1 MQKLILVYG
10 VIAGLVII
18 GGTVLSLELGVASM
32 WLGYLVMFIVF
43 STIFVAVKQYR
54 DDRLGGVIRF
64 GTGFGLGL
72 GITIVASLIY
82 VFVWELYLMST
93 DYTFIDTYIN
103 SIMEGQKAAGAS
115 QEELA
120 ATGKAME
127 SLREIYADPLKRLP
141 MTFVEIFPVGLLI
154 SLIAAFV
161 LKSNKSLATA

>member
-18 GGTVLSLELGVASM
+18 SSAILSLVVGIAST
-32 WLGYLVMFIVF
+32 WLGFLVMFIAF
-43 STIFVAVKQYR
+43 STIFLAVKTYR
-54 DDRLGGVIRF
+54 DDALGGVIRF

-82 VFVWELYLMST
+82 VFVWELYLVAT
-93 DYTFIDTYIN
+93 DYTFMDTYTA
-103 SIMEGQKAAGAS
+103 SLLEKESAGGAS
-115 QEELA
+115 QEQLAELA
-120 ATGKAME
+120 SEME
-127 SLREIYADPLKRLP
+127 SMKEMYANPLIRLP

-161 LKSNKSLATA
+161 MKRGGATVAA

>member
-18 GGTVLSLELGVASM
+18 GTAMLSLKLGIAST
-32 WLGYLVMFIVF
+32 WLGFLVMFIAF

-54 DDRLGGVIRF
+54 DGALGGVIRF
-64 GTGFGLGL
+64 GTGFALGL

-93 DYTFIDTYIN
+93 DYTFIDTYIA
-103 SIMEGQKAAGAS
+103 SIIEGKKAAGAS
-115 QEELA
+115 PEDLA
-120 ATGKAME
+120 ALAAEME
-127 SLREIYADPLKRLP
+127 PMREMYANPLLRLP

-161 LKSNKSLATA
+161 LKDNKSLATA

>member
-18 GGTVLSLELGVASM
+18 GTAMLSLELGIAST
-32 WLGYLVMFIVF
+32 WLGFLVMFIAF
-43 STIFVAVKQYR
+43 SSIFVAVKQYR
-54 DDRLGGVIRF
+54 DAALGGVIRF

-103 SIMEGQKAAGAS
+103 SIIETKKAAGAS
-115 QEELA
+115 PEDLA
-120 ATGKAME
+120 ALTAEME
-127 SLREIYADPLKRLP
+127 PMREIYANPLLRVP

-161 LKSNKSLATA
+161 MRNKQSLAAA

>member
-18 GGTVLSLELGVASM
+18 GGMVLSLELGVASM
-32 WLGYLVMFIVF
+32 WLGYLIMFIVF

-72 GITIVASLIY
+72 GITILASLIY

-115 QEELA
+115 PEDLA
-120 ATGKAME
+120 ATSKAME

-154 SLIAAFV
+154 SLIAAFI

>member
-18 GGTVLSLELGVASM
+18 GTAMLSLELGIAST
-32 WLGYLVMFIVF
+32 WLGFLIMFIAF
-43 STIFVAVKQYR
+43 STIFIAVKQYR
-54 DDRLGGVIRF
+54 DIELGGVIRF
-64 GTGFGLGL
+64 ATGFGLGI

-103 SIMEGQKAAGAS
+103 SIMETKKAAGAS
-115 QEELA
+115 PEDLA
-120 ATGKAME
+120 ALAAEME
-127 SLREIYADPLKRLP
+127 PMREIYANPFLRLA

-161 LKSNKSLATA
+161 LKNKSLRGSA